1 MLRVAVC
8 DDNPDHLSEA
18 KRRTQE
24 VLTREN
30 QSFKIWPFTSAE
42 FLLERIT
49 EEDWQPDIAVLD
61 IEMEG
66 KDGITLAQELNQKVP
81 QCRIIFL
88 TSYLDYAPEVYIAEH
103 IWFVVKNR
111 ADEFLDAAMKKALVS
126 LEQKETPVP
135 GLLVREDGK
144 KILVPMTE
152 ILYISRVARKAHV
165 HCMDRDYYD
174 PRKPA
179 ELIPESLKDSF
190 LRCHQGYWVNVKMI
204 EELDHEEFILRGGI
218 RIPIGRRHRDE
229 ARGRFLKKFQV

>member
-8 DDNPDHLSEA
+8 DDNPFHLSEA
-18 KRRTQE
+18 KKRAQEILTQE
-24 VLTREN
+24 N
-30 QSFKIWPFTSAE
+30 KPFQIWSFSGAE
-42 FLLERIT
+42 ALLERIT

-61 IEMEG
+61 IEMQG
-66 KDGITLAQELNQKVP
+66 KDGISLAQELNQKVP

-88 TSYLDYAPEVYIAEH
+88 TSYLDYAPEVYTAEH

-111 ADEFLDAAMKKALVS
+111 ADEFLDSALKKALFS

-135 GLLVREDGK
+135 GLLVREGGK
-144 KILVPMTE
+144 KILVPMTD

-165 HCMDRDYYD
+165 HCIDRDYYD

-190 LRCHQGYWVNVKMI
+190 LRCHQGFWVNVKMI
-204 EELDHEEFILRGGI
+204 EELDHEEFVLRGGI
-218 RIPIGRRHRDE
+218 RIPIGRRHREE
-229 ARGRFLKKFQV
+229 ARSRFLKKFLV